1 MRLNHSAVSVARA
14 RTFFDGTATI
24 DLKDPAVVA
33 AIAEAVKVVKAE
45 HETSTAGLV
54 ANRDALK
61 GEKQALADALKN
73 FEGLDADEV
82 RKVLAAID
90 SDEETKL
97 ISEGKTG
104 EVIERRTK
112 TMRDQFA
119 ADTLA
124 LNKTNEELTAS
135 LAASTGRVKSLVL
148 NHAVRATILGIG
160 GFQPGAVEDAIS
172 RASMVFSL
180 DDKEQPVAMDGET
193 VIRGKDGATPLG
205 LGEWLTNLVD
215 GDCKHWVGKST
226 GGDAKGSG
234 DGRKGPGEEDLSKN
248 TPRENI
254 ALGMGGSKS

>member
-1 MRLNHSAVSVARA
+1 MRLKAAASVARA
-14 RTFFDGTATI
+14 RTFFDGTAEI
-24 DLKDPAVVA
+24 DLKDPKVLE
-33 AIAEAVKVVKAE
+33 AIAEAVKAITAE
-45 HETSTAGLV
+45 HERSTAGLV

-61 GEKQALADALKN
+61 GEKQALADALKG
-73 FEGLDADEV
+73 FDGMDPVEM
-82 RKVLAAID
+82 KKIIAAID

-124 LNKTNEELTAS
+124 LNTKNEELTAA
-135 LAASTGRVKSLVL
+135 LATSGGRIKSLVL
-148 NHAVRATILGIG
+148 NHAVRATILGIE

-205 LGEWLTNLVD
+205 LNEWLTNLVD
-215 GDCKHWVGKST
+215 KDCKHWVGKST
-226 GGDAKGSG
+226 GGNAKGSG